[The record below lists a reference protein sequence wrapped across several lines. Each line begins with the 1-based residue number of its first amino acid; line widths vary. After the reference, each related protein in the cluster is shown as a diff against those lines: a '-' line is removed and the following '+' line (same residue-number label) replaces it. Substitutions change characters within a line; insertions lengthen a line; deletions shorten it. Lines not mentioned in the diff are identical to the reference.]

1 MEHPSVRPTVRPS
14 DAELEYSSM
23 ADESNLM
30 PASRIVRWL
39 TLAVLILLAIVL
51 YFRDG
56 LRLPRFGSTAAADS
70 AAASAPTAPPA
81 TR

>member
-1 MEHPSVRPTVRPS
+1 
-14 DAELEYSSM
+14 M

-39 TLAVLILLAIVL
+39 TLAALIVLAIVL

-56 LRLPRFGSTAAADS
+56 LRLPRFGSTAAVDS
-70 AAASAPTAPPA
+70 AASAPTAAPA

>member
-1 MEHPSVRPTVRPS
+1 
-14 DAELEYSSM
+14 M
-23 ADESNLM
+23 ADQSNLM

-39 TLAVLILLAIVL
+39 TLAALIGLAIGL

-56 LRLPRFGSTAAADS
+56 LRLPRFGGMSAADTAAAS
-70 AAASAPTAPPA
+70 TPA

>member
-1 MEHPSVRPTVRPS
+1 
-14 DAELEYSSM
+14 M

-39 TLAVLILLAIVL
+39 TLAALIVLAIVL

-70 AAASAPTAPPA
+70 AASAPPPPA
-81 TR
+81 RSPAAR